1 MTQPTRE
8 GLTRRFNVHTVMAV
22 KVTFDPSKR
31 AKALAERGLDFA
43 RAGEIF
49 AGRYFTAPDLR
60 EEYGEYDKV
69 LAARG

>member
-1 MTQPTRE
+1 
-8 GLTRRFNVHTVMAV
+8 MAV

-60 EEYGEYDKV
+60 EEYGEDRFITTAHWMPV
-69 LAARG
+69 